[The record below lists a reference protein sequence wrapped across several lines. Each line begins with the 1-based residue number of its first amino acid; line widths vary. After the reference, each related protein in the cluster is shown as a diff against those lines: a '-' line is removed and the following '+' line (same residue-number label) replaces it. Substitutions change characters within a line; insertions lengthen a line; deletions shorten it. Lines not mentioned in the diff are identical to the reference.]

1 MEQPMEKTRSIK
13 ETTINT
19 MERTRISVFLLG
31 GTIWG
36 YLTPRPGETQLFRG
50 DTMYNAPM
58 ITVRMPQK
66 NKELEFPGPRRV
78 MDLLA
83 DAAVR
88 PTTVI
93 VTQGRKLL
101 TKDHRVE
108 DGTTIDV
115 ISVVSGG

>member
-1 MEQPMEKTRSIK
+1 M
-13 ETTINT
+13 
-19 MERTRISVFLLG
+19 
-31 GTIWG
+31 
-36 YLTPRPGETQLFRG
+36 YLTPRPGGTQLFRG
-50 DTMYNAPM
+50 DTMYNASM
-58 ITVRMPQK
+58 ITVRLPQK
-66 NKELEFPGPRRV
+66 KKELEFPGPRRV

-83 DAAVR
+83 DAGVR

-93 VTQGRKLL
+93 VTQGKKLL